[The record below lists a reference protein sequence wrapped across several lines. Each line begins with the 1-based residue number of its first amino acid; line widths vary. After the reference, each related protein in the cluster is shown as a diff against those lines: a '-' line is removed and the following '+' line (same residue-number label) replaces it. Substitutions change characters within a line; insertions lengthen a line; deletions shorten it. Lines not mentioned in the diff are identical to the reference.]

1 MSVKGGEKGARMA
14 KGDKQGAAGDLAGAF
29 GESYRTVVQSAVDAQ
44 QRNVGL
50 AQDWVES
57 LTGLL
62 ESQAETNRALTRAM
76 ESYVKVV
83 DESLEAQA
91 RTNRALAESME
102 SYKEVVEKVSNLQER
117 NNELTKG
124 FFEKVTGEL
133 QSQVESSQAIAQGM
147 VEGSQQQM
155 EAFQKMLTEATESYT
170 NLMNAPFALYQKN
183 LEAFRQG
190 NK

>member
-1 MSVKGGEKGARMA
+1 VSEKEQA
-14 KGDKQGAAGDLAGAF
+14 GAAGNLAGAF

-50 AQDWVES
+50 AQDWAES

-62 ESQAETNRALTRAM
+62 ESQAETNRALTQAM

-83 DESLEAQA
+83 DEALESQA

-102 SYKEVVEKVSNLQER
+102 SYKEVVEKVTTLQEK
-117 NNELTKG
+117 NTELTQG

-133 QSQVESSQAIAQGM
+133 RSQVESNQAIARGM

-155 EAFQKMLTEATESYT
+155 EAFQKMLAEATESYA
-170 NLMNAPFALYQKN
+170 NLMNAPFTLYQKN
-183 LEAFRQG
+183 LETFRRG
-190 NK
+190 GE

>member
-1 MSVKGGEKGARMA
+1 MSEREQA
-14 KGDKQGAAGDLAGAF
+14 GAAGDLVGAF
-29 GESYRTVVQSAVDAQ
+29 GESYRTVVQSALEAQ

-50 AQDWVES
+50 AQNWVES

-62 ESQAETNRALTRAM
+62 QSQAETNQALTRAM

-91 RTNRALAESME
+91 RTNKALAESME
-102 SYKEVVEKVSNLQER
+102 SYKEVVEKVSNLQEK
-117 NNELTKG
+117 NTELTQG

-133 QSQVESSQAIAQGM
+133 QSQVESNEAIARGM

-155 EAFQKMLTEATESYT
+155 EAFQKMLTEATESYS
-170 NLMNAPFALYQKN
+170 NLMSAPFALYQKN
-183 LEAFRQG
+183 LETFRKG
-190 NK
+190 GE

>member
-1 MSVKGGEKGARMA
+1 MSVKGGDKEGRMA

-29 GESYRTVVQSAVDAQ
+29 GESYKTVVQSAVDAQ

-50 AQDWVES
+50 AQNWVES

-62 ESQAETNRALTRAM
+62 ESQSETNRALTRAM

-102 SYKEVVEKVSNLQER
+102 SYKEVVEKVSNLQEK
-117 NNELTKG
+117 NEELTKG

-133 QSQVESSQAIAQGM
+133 QSQVESSQAIARGM

-170 NLMNAPFALYQKN
+170 SLMNAPFALYQKN
-183 LEAFRQG
+183 LEAFRQD

>member
-1 MSVKGGEKGARMA
+1 MPEKERPEVAQR
-14 KGDKQGAAGDLAGAF
+14 LTEAF
-29 GESYRTVVQSAVDAQ
+29 GEPYRRVMQSAVDAQ
-44 QRNVGL
+44 QRNVQL
-50 AQDWVES
+50 AQGWVEG
-57 LTGLL
+57 LTGVL
-62 ESQAETNRALTRAM
+62 ESQAEANRALTRAM

-102 SYKEVVEKVSNLQER
+102 SYKEVVEKVSNLQEK
-117 NNELTKG
+117 NEELTKD

-133 QSQVESSQAIAQGM
+133 QSQVESSQAIARGM

-155 EAFQKMLTEATESYT
+155 EAFQRMLTEATESYT
-170 NLMNAPFALYQKN
+170 NLMSAPFELYQKN
-183 LEAFRQG
+183 LEAFRQA

>member
-1 MSVKGGEKGARMA
+1 MA
-14 KGDKQGAAGDLAGAF
+14 KGDRQDAAGDLADAF
-29 GESYRTVVQSAVDAQ
+29 GESYRTAVQSAVDAQ

-50 AQDWVES
+50 AQDWVEN

-102 SYKEVVEKVSNLQER
+102 SYKEVVEKVSDLQER
-117 NNELTKG
+117 NNELTQG

-133 QSQVESSQAIAQGM
+133 QSQIESSQAIARGM

-155 EAFQKMLTEATESYT
+155 EAFQRMLTEATESYT
-170 NLMNAPFALYQKN
+170 NLMSAPFDLYQKN
-183 LEAFRQG
+183 LEAFRQS
-190 NK
+190 NKQS

>member
-1 MSVKGGEKGARMA
+1 MSLRVGYKEERVSEKGR
-14 KGDKQGAAGDLAGAF
+14 QGAAGDLAGAF

-50 AQDWVES
+50 AQDWVDS

-62 ESQAETNRALTRAM
+62 KSQAETNQALTRAM

-102 SYKEVVEKVSNLQER
+102 SYKEVVEKVSNLQEK
-117 NNELTKG
+117 NTELTRG

-133 QSQVESSQAIAQGM
+133 RSQVESNQAIARGM

-155 EAFQKMLTEATESYT
+155 EAFQRMLTEATESYA

-183 LEAFRQG
+183 LEAFRKG
-190 NK
+190 EK

>member
-1 MSVKGGEKGARMA
+1 MA
-14 KGDKQGAAGDLAGAF
+14 KGDRQDAAGDLAGAF
-29 GESYRTVVQSAVDAQ
+29 GESYRTVVQSAVNAQ

-50 AQDWVES
+50 AQDWAES

-62 ESQAETNRALTRAM
+62 KSQAETNQALTRAM

-102 SYKEVVEKVSNLQER
+102 SYKEV
-117 NNELTKG
+117 
-124 FFEKVTGEL
+124 FEKVTGEL
-133 QSQVESSQAIAQGM
+133 RSQVESNQAIARGM

-155 EAFQKMLTEATESYT
+155 EAFQRMLTEATESYA

-183 LEAFRQG
+183 FEAFRQG

>member
-1 MSVKGGEKGARMA
+1 MSERGRPEA
-14 KGDKQGAAGDLAGAF
+14 DLARAF
-29 GESYRTVVQSAVDAQ
+29 GESYQTVVQSAVDAQ

-50 AQDWVES
+50 AQGWVQS

-62 ESQAETNRALTRAM
+62 ESQVETNRALTRAM

-102 SYKEVVEKVSNLQER
+102 SYKEVVERVSDLQEK
-117 NNELTKG
+117 NTELTQG
-124 FFEKVTGEL
+124 FFERVTGEL
-133 QSQVESSQAIAQGM
+133 ESQVQSSQDIARGM

-155 EAFQKMLTEATESYT
+155 EAFQKMLGEATQSYT
-170 NLMNAPFALYQKN
+170 DLMNAPFALYQKN
-183 LEAFRQG
+183 LEMFRKG
-190 NK
+190 E

>member
-1 MSVKGGEKGARMA
+1 MA

-50 AQDWVES
+50 AQNWVES

-83 DESLEAQA
+83 DESLEAQKKD
-91 RTNRALAESME
+91 LADEMKE
-102 SYKEVVEKVSNLQER
+102 VMAEAKGRGYDVKILKKIIAIRKRDKDDIAEEEAILELYKEAL
-117 NNELTKG
+117 
-124 FFEKVTGEL
+124 
-133 QSQVESSQAIAQGM
+133 GM
-147 VEGSQQQM
+147 
-155 EAFQKMLTEATESYT
+155 
-170 NLMNAPFALYQKN
+170 
-183 LEAFRQG
+183 
-190 NK
+190 

>member
-1 MSVKGGEKGARMA
+1 VSER
-14 KGDKQGAAGDLAGAF
+14 DKQGAAGDLAGAF

-50 AQDWVES
+50 AQDWVGS

-62 ESQAETNRALTRAM
+62 ESQAETNKALTRSM

-83 DESLEAQA
+83 DESLEAQT
-91 RTNRALAESME
+91 RTNKALAESME
-102 SYKEVVEKVSNLQER
+102 SYKEVVEKVSDLQEK
-117 NNELTKG
+117 NTELTQG
-124 FFEKVTGEL
+124 FFEKITGEL
-133 QSQVESSQAIAQGM
+133 QGQVESSEAIARGM

-170 NLMNAPFALYQKN
+170 NLMNAPFDLYQKN

-190 NK
+190 EK